1 MSTTKQN
8 PLSDFLPVCPA
19 PGEGV
24 HSWLMKAAWTAK
36 KMGLPA
42 ESAIAAISSA
52 ISRTPRSREIEEA
65 VAKVFATVPAAQIQ
79 PPIKARFD
87 PAALQQ
93 LAEKLPK
100 FTEAD
105 LTDRSPFPPDMCT
118 AAIFLQQLFQPGEKV
133 ALFADMASR
142 CDLLWSHPGNSSTF
156 DENELACLQNPES
169 GKGVW
174 FLANPVFGGAVAVER
189 LKTDA
194 NPLGLTFRA
203 EENLTTFRYLVLE
216 SDKAESDKWLKALV
230 QMPLSISSVVTSGG
244 RSIHALVRIDA
255 RIASSW
261 KDARSRIAPA
271 LVTLG
276 ADLGAMTTVRL
287 TRLPFSFRRENNAWQ
302 RLLFLDPTPTSLPI
316 CQMPVRGN
324 SHDSNV

>member
-1 MSTTKQN
+1 VILAKE
-8 PLSDFLPVCPA
+8 FLPPCPA

-24 HSWLMKAAWTAK
+24 HPWIMKAAWVAK
-36 KMGLPA
+36 MLGLSV
-42 ESAIAAISSA
+42 ESAVFAIRAAIT
-52 ISRTPRSREIEEA
+52 RQPRPREIEEA
-65 VAKVFATVPAAQIQ
+65 VKRVFATDPATQFQ
-79 PPIKARFD
+79 SPIKAKFD
-87 PAALQQ
+87 PAALDQ
-93 LAEKLPK
+93 LANKLPE
-100 FTEAD
+100 FTESD
-105 LTDRSPFPPDMCT
+105 LTDRSPLPPDMCT

-174 FLANPVFGGAVAVER
+174 FLANPVLGEAVAVER

-216 SDKAESDKWLKALV
+216 SDTADSDKWLKALV
-230 QMPLSISSVVTSGG
+230 QMPLPISSVVTSGG

-255 RIASSW
+255 PIARSW
-261 KDARSRIAPA
+261 KDTRSRIAPA

-287 TRLPFSFRRENNAWQ
+287 TRLPFCFRREKNEMQ
-302 RLLFLDPTPTSLPI
+302 RLLFLNPEPTSTPI
-316 CQMPVRGN
+316 CQLPVLRN
-324 SHDSNV
+324 L